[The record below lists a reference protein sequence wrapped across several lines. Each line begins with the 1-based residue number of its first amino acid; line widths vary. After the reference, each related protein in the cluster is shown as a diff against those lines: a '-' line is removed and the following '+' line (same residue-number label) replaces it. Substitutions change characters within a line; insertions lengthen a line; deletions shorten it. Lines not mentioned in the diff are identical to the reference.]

1 MPIKYIK
8 KYIKNK
14 PEEVGYKHQIFKY
27 LNLQAKFM
35 VSINFSQSSQDI
47 KIFKQ
52 LHFPL
57 RTNNK

>member
-14 PEEVGYKHQIFKY
+14 TEEVGYKHQIFKY

-35 VSINFSQSSQDI
+35 VSINFS
-47 KIFKQ
+47 
-52 LHFPL
+52 
-57 RTNNK
+57 